1 MTDINTSFIM
11 LVLATIIHM
20 VEMNLKW
27 KDVDSF
33 GGYSE
38 AAYTSLATKDE
49 VYDGSASGE
58 TIGVLL
64 DRPSLIIWTT
74 AWIIIN
80 VYFGVRTVRV
90 YKQEVKLIRSVGLTK
105 TGDESFDYD
114 SNVTDV
120 HNMLEEA
127 KKAKT
132 DKINRRGQ
140 YQKTAEEPE
149 PEQEDDYSPAPD
161 DGRAVH
167 FNPLSK
173 E

>member
-1 MTDINTSFIM
+1 MTDINASFLM
-11 LVLATIIHM
+11 LFLATAIHM
-20 VEMNLKW
+20 IEMNLTW
-27 KDVDSF
+27 KHIDRF
-33 GGYSE
+33 GEYLS
-38 AAYTSLATKDE
+38 TKGE

-64 DRPSLIIWTT
+64 DTPFLYGWLT
-74 AWIIIN
+74 AWLLIN
-80 VYFGVRTVRV
+80 VYFAIRMFRV
-90 YKQEVKLIRSVGLTK
+90 KEQEVDLIRSVGLTK

>member
-1 MTDINTSFIM
+1 MS
-11 LVLATIIHM
+11 
-20 VEMNLKW
+20 
-27 KDVDSF
+27 
-33 GGYSE
+33 
-38 AAYTSLATKDE
+38 TKGE

-64 DRPSLIIWTT
+64 DTPVMYGWSATWILI
-74 AWIIIN
+74 N
-80 VYFGVRTVRV
+80 LYFAIRMFRV
-90 YKQEVKLIRSVGLTK
+90 KDQEVKLIRSVGLTK

>member
-1 MTDINTSFIM
+1 M
-11 LVLATIIHM
+11 LVLATAIHM
-20 VEMNLKW
+20 VEMNLEW
-27 KDVDSF
+27 QDVDRL

-64 DRPSLIIWTT
+64 DTPVMYGWSATWILI
-74 AWIIIN
+74 N
-80 VYFGVRTVRV
+80 LYFAIRMFRV
-90 YKQEVKLIRSVGLTK
+90 KDQEVKLIRSVGLTK

-120 HNMLEEA
+120 HNMLQEA
-127 KKAKT
+127 KKANL
-132 DKINRRGQ
+132 DKVNRRGQ
-140 YQKTAEEPE
+140 YQKTAEQEA
-149 PEQEDDYSPAPD
+149 EQYAEDDSSPAVD

-167 FNPLSK
+167 FNPLS
-173 E
+173 EE

>member
-1 MTDINTSFIM
+1 MTDINASFLM
-11 LVLATIIHM
+11 LVLATAIHM
-20 VEMNLKW
+20 VEMNLEW
-27 KDVDSF
+27 QDVDRL

-64 DRPSLIIWTT
+64 DAPVMYGWSATWILI
-74 AWIIIN
+74 N
-80 VYFGVRTVRV
+80 LYFAIRMFRV
-90 YKQEVKLIRSVGLTK
+90 KDQEVKLIRSVGLTK

-127 KKAKT
+127 KKAADCAETNKLSLSR
-132 DKINRRGQ
+132 KAKAQ
-140 YQKTAEEPE
+140 QAEEP
-149 PEQEDDYSPAPD
+149 DDWSPGTD
-161 DGRAVH
+161 DAMAVH
-167 FNPLSK
+167 SNPIS
-173 E
+173 EE